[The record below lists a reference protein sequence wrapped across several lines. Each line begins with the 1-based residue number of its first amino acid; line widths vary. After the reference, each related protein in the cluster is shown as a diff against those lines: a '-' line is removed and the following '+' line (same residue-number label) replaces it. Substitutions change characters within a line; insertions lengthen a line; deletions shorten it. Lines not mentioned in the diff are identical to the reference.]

1 MKLGKIVLA
10 AGTRRPATSTGSGT
24 ASGNRTR
31 RVCVSVLKGLILYV
45 LIVLSLLTAFWL
57 EGRLLLETLP

>member
-10 AGTRRPATSTGSGT
+10 AGTRKPATSTGSGT
-24 ASGNRTR
+24 ASGNKTR
-31 RVCVSVLKGLILYV
+31 HACVLLLKGLMLYA

-57 EGRLLLETLP
+57 EGRLLLETSP